1 MFKKMKIRA
10 YLAKKENS
18 KSPFDLLLSDYLDGR
33 LKMELNNIGL
43 QKISIYVD
51 FTEDLKCI
59 GVQAKY
65 QAYYVDLQIYPDEFE
80 ISYDAIEPDEG
91 ITHPLTSRDQVY
103 EALKGAI
110 KMIHLKFS

>member
-43 QKISIYVD
+43 QKN
-51 FTEDLKCI
+51 
-59 GVQAKY
+59 Q
-65 QAYYVDLQIYPDEFE
+65 
-80 ISYDAIEPDEG
+80 
-91 ITHPLTSRDQVY
+91 
-103 EALKGAI
+103 
-110 KMIHLKFS
+110 HLR

>member
-1 MFKKMKIRA
+1 MFKKVKIRA

-51 FTEDLKCI
+51 FTEDVKCI

-65 QAYYVDLQIYPDEFE
+65 QAYRIDMQIYPDEF
-80 ISYDAIEPDEG
+80 SFAYDSDEPDNFSSY
-91 ITHPLTSRDQVY
+91 PLNGREQVY
-103 EALKGAI
+103 TIVQSII